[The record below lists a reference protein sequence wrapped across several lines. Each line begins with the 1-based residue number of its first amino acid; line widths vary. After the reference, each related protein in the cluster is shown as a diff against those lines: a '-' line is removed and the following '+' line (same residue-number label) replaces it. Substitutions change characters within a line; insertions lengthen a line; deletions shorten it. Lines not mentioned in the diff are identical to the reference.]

1 MQSKQR
7 ASGRTVSAEQA
18 VVLENIEHTTHLA
31 EDEDTRALRL
41 HVLEQLVEN
50 DHLARVLDEMLI
62 GGVRRSW
69 FCSVK
74 EIGMASDFP
83 KLHDNVHESC
93 LALLLAGKA

>member
-41 HVLEQLVEN
+41 HILQQLVKN
-50 DHLARVLDEMLI
+50 DHLARVLHQMLVS
-62 GGVRRSW
+62 GVGRARLGTVEELW
-69 FCSVK
+69 VT
-74 EIGMASDFP
+74 GDFA
-83 KLHDNVHESC
+83 KLHDDVH
-93 LALLLAGKA
+93 

>member
-50 DHLARVLDEMLI
+50 DHLSSIFTVIQSIENPALKSR
-62 GGVRRSW
+62 
-69 FCSVK
+69 
-74 EIGMASDFP
+74 AS
-83 KLHDNVHESC
+83 H
-93 LALLLAGKA
+93 